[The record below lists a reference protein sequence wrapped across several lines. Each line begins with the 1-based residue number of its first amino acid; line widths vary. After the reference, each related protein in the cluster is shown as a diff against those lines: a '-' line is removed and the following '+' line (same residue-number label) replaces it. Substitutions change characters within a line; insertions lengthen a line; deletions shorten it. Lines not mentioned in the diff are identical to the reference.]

1 MPYHDNKY
9 KPDSPEK
16 TTEKKE
22 ELIALPGFHYM
33 PDGTLMSNVEHE
45 ELYGG
50 EKVEVEI
57 CEKTGKSIDLTKTS
71 KSEVAPKGHVWK
83 LCGVN
88 VVTNYGPNQTGT
100 WTIPTVNIIRSLAIG
115 SYGFLPMPFG
125 SPFYSYVS
133 SLLGGINID
142 DEIFVDI
149 GMLQGLIPQITPSG
163 TIDPN
168 AGSQITSGVCL
179 SSLTGGQMS
188 GIGNAFCFKYLGVY
202 DLPLN
207 SSSPPTQIT
216 IPSGNYLWGPT
227 NTGMVML
234 PYTNLVYN
242 ISKQKCC
249 DEGFV
254 PPIEPTRLDTS
265 WDCVLKVPGQIKFGH
280 KCVQRNHGNGQF
292 LTLQDC
298 IHLPCSQEHIPSLGE
313 NGYLGGLPPVNVP
326 LPEIPQVFQ
335 PKLISS
341 KRLLF
346 LSKTSNKKR

>member
-1 MPYHDNKY
+1 MPYHDNEY
-9 KPDSPEK
+9 KPDSPEE

-33 PDGTLMSNVEHE
+33 PDGTLMSDIEHE

-142 DEIFVDI
+142 DEIFVDT

-265 WDCVLKVPGQIKFGH
+265 WDCVEIIPTIIGDTSPYDPTHQ
-280 KCVQRNHGNGQF
+280 CVQRNHGNGQF
-292 LTLQDC
+292 TTAQDC
-298 IHLPCSQEHIPSLGE
+298 MNSGCGS
-313 NGYLGGLPPVNVP
+313 VNVP
-326 LPEIPQVFQ
+326 QIPQVFQ